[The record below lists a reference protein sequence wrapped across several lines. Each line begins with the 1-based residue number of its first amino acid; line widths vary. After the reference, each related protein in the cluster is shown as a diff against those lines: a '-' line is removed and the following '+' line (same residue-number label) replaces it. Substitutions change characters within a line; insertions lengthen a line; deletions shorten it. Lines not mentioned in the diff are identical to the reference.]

1 MKRILTLGFLGLFL
15 LLFSCNSDEEQKEIP
30 DCLKPTV
37 SAILEQSV
45 QNPRANIEKW
55 KYKGKEV
62 YAINAQNFPDGES
75 FIITLD
81 CSETICTIGG
91 FDGPLN
97 DCEDIETAEFIETI
111 WTDPR

>member
-1 MKRILTLGFLGLFL
+1 MKKIVLCCFIL
-15 LLFSCNSDEEQKEIP
+15 LLLTSCQNNDDYSKEIP
-30 DCLKPTV
+30 ECLKVTV
-37 SAILEQSV
+37 DAILTKPV
-45 QNPRANIEKW
+45 QTPRANIEKW
-55 KYKGKEV
+55 LYKGNEV

-81 CSETICTIGG
+81 CKETICTIGG

-97 DCEDIETAEFIETI
+97 DCDEFENAEFIETI

>member
-1 MKRILTLGFLGLFL
+1 MGYLDNSSITVDAILT
-15 LLFSCNSDEEQKEIP
+15 K
-30 DCLKPTV
+30 
-37 SAILEQSV
+37 SV
-45 QNPRANIEKW
+45 QTPRANIEKW
-55 KYKGKEV
+55 LYKGNEV

-81 CSETICTIGG
+81 CEETICTIGG

-97 DCEDIETAEFIETI
+97 DCDEHENAEFIETI

>member
-1 MKRILTLGFLGLFL
+1 MNNRLYIIFLIFIYLN
-15 LLFSCNSDEEQKEIP
+15 SCSNSDEEQKPIP
-30 DCLKPTV
+30 ECLKPTV
-37 SAILEQSV
+37 ESILSKPV
-45 QNPRANIEKW
+45 QNPRADIEKW
-55 KYKGKEV
+55 LYQGQEV

-81 CSETICTIGG
+81 CKETICTIGG

-97 DCEDIETAEFIETI
+97 DCEKFEPDDFIETI